1 MTLLDRIRE
10 WFFSADAPEAPDTET
25 EAEATPEE
33 PDNPQLDPD
42 NVTEVR
48 STRDDD
54 PVSQLQ
60 NIQEEEEAENGEE
73 SDV

>member
-1 MTLLDRIRE
+1 MTLLGRLRE
-10 WFFSADAPEAPDTET
+10 WLFGADAREAPDTET

-33 PDNPQLDPD
+33 PDDPQLNPD
-42 NVTEVR
+42 NVTEAR

-60 NIQEEEEAENGEE
+60 NIQEEAENGDE

>member
-10 WFFSADAPEAPDTET
+10 WLFGADESESPDIET
-25 EAEATPEE
+25 GVESTPEE
-33 PDNPQLDPD
+33 SDKPQLDPD

-60 NIQEEEEAENGEE
+60 NIQEEGENGEQ
-73 SDV
+73 SDN

>member
-10 WFFSADAPEAPDTET
+10 WLFGADEPESPDIET
-25 EAEATPEE
+25 DVGQESKDT
-33 PDNPQLDPD
+33 DKTQLDPD

-60 NIQEEEEAENGEE
+60 NIQEETENGEE
-73 SDV
+73 SDS

>member
-10 WFFSADAPEAPDTET
+10 WLFGVDQPEAPGTET
-25 EAEATPEE
+25 DAEATPEE
-33 PDNPQLDPD
+33 SDEPQLDPD

-60 NIQEEEEAENGEE
+60 NIQEEAENGEE
-73 SDV
+73 SDA